1 MIRLEHYCLGFGLVA
16 TSCSNPDP
24 STSSY
29 PFTQAQE
36 DSLLVGDY
44 LFVSKAQ
51 DTSALNPCD
60 PRMMAGYKTASPLAR
75 RIAESTTWD
84 LSDEDASLALIDS
97 FQHSPHHAFYSAVLL
112 RSITKADVFFAEPL
126 GLALREDLLEQPC
139 CLLSCCWENGCDG
152 HPGLLL
158 WTKSIAS
165 EILIEH
171 SEDPWS
177 AFLEYG
183 AMVEA
188 RANAECDLQTRSRA
202 NEFLY
207 EIGRHLKR
215 ANEHDSLD
223 VRR

>member
-1 MIRLEHYCLGFGLVA
+1 MIRPQHYCLGLVLVA
-16 TSCSNPDP
+16 ASCSNPDP
-24 STSSY
+24 SKGSY
-29 PFTQAQE
+29 QFTQAQE
-36 DSLLVGDY
+36 DSLLVGHY

-51 DTSALNPCD
+51 ETSAIDLCD
-60 PRMMAGYKTASPLAR
+60 PRMMAGYKMASPLAR
-75 RIAESTTWD
+75 RIADNAAWD
-84 LSDEDASLALIDS
+84 LSDDDASLALIDS
-97 FQHSPHHAFYSAVLL
+97 FQQSPHRTFYTAVLL
-112 RSITKADVFFAEPL
+112 RSITKADGAFAEPL
-126 GLALREDLLEQPC
+126 GLALREDLLKRPC
-139 CLLSCCWENGCDG
+139 SMLSCCWENGCDG

-183 AMVEA
+183 ASVEA
-188 RANAECDLQTRSRA
+188 RANAECDLKTRSRA

-215 ANEHDSLD
+215 ANERDSLD
-223 VRR
+223 ALR